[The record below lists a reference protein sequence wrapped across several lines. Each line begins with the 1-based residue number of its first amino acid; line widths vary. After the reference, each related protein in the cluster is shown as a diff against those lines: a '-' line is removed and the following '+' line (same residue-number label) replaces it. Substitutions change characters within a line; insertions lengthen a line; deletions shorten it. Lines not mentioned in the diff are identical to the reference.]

1 MSSLVGRRLGQY
13 EIVDVIGRG
22 GMATVYLGRQE
33 SIDRLVA
40 VKVLPPHPGL
50 DEAFKERFQLEART
64 IGNLQNP
71 NILPLYDFGTMDDVI
86 YLVMQYVEDGTLED
100 LIEMGPMNIK
110 TAEKIVRS
118 IASGLDYAHNRGIV
132 HRDIKPG
139 NILMHEGHPLLA
151 DFGMV
156 KMVAGDSNLTGT
168 SIVGTPSY
176 MAPEQGQGMDVTH
189 LVDVYALA
197 AMAYEMLTGQ
207 QPFKGS
213 TPMQMIL
220 AHINDD
226 IPDVRKLR
234 PDVSEEV
241 ANVIRRGL
249 AKRPENRYQSAGDF
263 AEAFSRAIHKND
275 ETLAEVQKQFPIGA
289 DDSIVQRRSSGLE
302 ETIAFDGNATAA
314 VRSSDPNLTNA
325 QPTQV
330 IVRDSV
336 NPLVLMGGFGLIAL
350 VIVVVAVLLINQN
363 NNTNTVNETPIVDNA
378 TDEATEIP
386 LVVVDPDDTFGE
398 VRFSTE
404 NTLGDRVEVRLR
416 GVIPPQGEDIY
427 AAWLMNT
434 ETGEV
439 LGIGRVIV
447 DGVGDGTVT
456 FTDAEG
462 SMLAALYNSVIITR
476 ETEIGDAPSEDIVY
490 SGALPIEVSNGLNEI
505 FVTSADGL
513 NEGSL
518 LDGARTEASFAV
530 QHAGLAAGA
539 SNVGGLR
546 THAEHTIN
554 ILLGTVDDYDSSGSG
569 SNPGRQVGVFFF
581 LDAID
586 NILTSTTSAE
596 GATTELQSN
605 AEFIRVCTQN
615 VRDWANQV
623 VELEIEMIAGE
634 SLEEVLEQTTQS
646 TVLTE
651 QLTTGVDLN
660 ENGIKDA
667 FEGECG
673 LDQIPDFGLQ
683 FARIDI
689 LEGDVSAE

>member
-13 EIVDVIGRG
+13 EIVDVVGRG

-71 NILPLYDFGTMDDVI
+71 NILPLYDYGTMDDVI

-100 LIEMGPMNIK
+100 LIEMGQMEINR
-110 TAEKIVRS
+110 AEKIIRS
-118 IASGLDYAHNRGIV
+118 IASGLDYAHSKGIV

-139 NILMHEGHPLLA
+139 NILMQEGHPLLA

-156 KMVAGDSNLTGT
+156 KKIAGDSNLTGT
-168 SIVGTPSY
+168 AIVGTPSY
-176 MAPEQGQGMDVTH
+176 MAPEQGQGLDVTH

-197 AMAYEMLTGQ
+197 AMAYEMLSGQ
-207 QPFKGS
+207 QPFTGT

-220 AHINDD
+220 AHINDA
-226 IPDVRKLR
+226 IPNIRDLRSDV
-234 PDVSEEV
+234 PEEI

-263 AEAFSRAIHKND
+263 ADAFSRALHKND
-275 ETLAEVQKQFPIGA
+275 DTLAEIQKEFPVGTDHEIPAYRPDNNTTEVMG
-289 DDSIVQRRSSGLE
+289 
-302 ETIAFDGNATAA
+302 GNN
-314 VRSSDPNLTNA
+314 PNLTNA

-336 NPLVLMGGFGLIAL
+336 NPIILMGGFGLIAL
-350 VIVVVAVLLINQN
+350 VIVVVAVLLINQGN
-363 NNTNTVNETPIVDNA
+363 NNTDIIETPVVEN
-378 TDEATEIP
+378 TTETPTEVP
-386 LVVVDPDDTFGE
+386 LVIIDPDDTFGE

-404 NTLGDRVEVRLR
+404 NSFGDRVEARLR
-416 GVIPPQGEDIY
+416 GVMPPQGEDIY

-434 ETGEV
+434 ETGDV
-439 LGIGRVIV
+439 LALGRVIV
-447 DGVGDGTVT
+447 DGIGDGTVT
-456 FTDAEG
+456 FTDPDG
-462 SMLAALYNSVIITR
+462 RMLAAHYNSVIISR
-476 ETEIGDAPSEDIVY
+476 ETEIGDNPSEDIVY

-505 FVTSADGL
+505 FVTSENGL
-513 NEGSL
+513 SGGSL
-518 LDGARTEASFAV
+518 LDGAQRESSFAE

-554 ILLGTVDDYDSSGSG
+554 ILLGTEDDYDGNGSG
-569 SNPGRQVGVFFF
+569 SNPGRKVGVFFF
-581 LDAID
+581 LDEID
-586 NILTSTTSAE
+586 NILTSVTSE
-596 GATTELQSN
+596 DGATTELQSN

-615 VRDWANQV
+615 VRDWSNDVIA
-623 VELEIEMIAGE
+623 LEIEMIAGE
-634 SLEEVLEQTTQS
+634 ALEDVLVQTEQS
-646 TVLTE
+646 TVLAT
-651 QLTTGVDLN
+651 QLTTGIDLN
-660 ENGIKDA
+660 ENGIIEA

-673 LDQIPDFGLQ
+673 LNQIPDFGLQ

-689 LEGDVSAE
+689 LEGNGISE